1 MGAYGLKTHIWNN
14 NLRCIL
20 LLILFPVLLL
30 FLAFALL
37 LLWTGFTQSGTG
49 ADGFA
54 TALNAMPSAAPITL
68 GLAGGWFAIAFMGH
82 EKMIDM
88 ATQSVSVTK
97 SQEPR
102 AYKLLE
108 NLCISRGINMPRLKI
123 METPVMN
130 AFASGINTKSY
141 TIALTRGLMD
151 NLDDEELEAVIAHEL
166 SHVENNDVRTMIIA
180 IIFVGIFSFFGQA
193 LMRNMFR
200 VHMPRMSRH
209 RRSGGDNAAVMIV
222 IAGLIMMLVYFFAI
236 MIRFTLSRKREYI
249 ADAGAVELTKNPDAM
264 IRALQKISGRA
275 TLEGVPREVREMAI
289 ENPHAG
295 FAGMFATHPPIEKR
309 IEALVK
315 YAAGREGT
323 RSRPVKPDYRKMAE
337 EQARAAQE
345 AAKDKPRPTFGR
357 RNPWGGNNN

>member
-30 FLAFALL
+30 FLAFAVMLI
-37 LLWTGFTQSGTG
+37 WTSYTHSGSS
-49 ADGFA
+49 ADGL
-54 TALNAMPSAAPITL
+54 TLALNAMPSAAPVTF
-68 GLAGGWFAIAFMGH
+68 GLAGGWFAIAFLGH
-82 EKMIDM
+82 QKMIDM
-88 ATQSVSVTK
+88 ATNSVSVTK

-108 NLCISRGINMPRLKI
+108 NLCISRGIVTPKLKI

-141 TIALTRGLMD
+141 TVALTRGLMD
-151 NLDDEELEAVIAHEL
+151 NLDDDELEAVIAHEL
-166 SHVENNDVRTMIIA
+166 SHIENNDVRTMIIA
-180 IIFVGIFSFFGQA
+180 VIFVGIFAFFGES
-193 LMRNMFR
+193 LLRNMFR
-200 VHMPRMSRH
+200 VHMPRTSRH
-209 RRSGGDNAAVMIV
+209 RRSGGDNAGAMIFFA
-222 IAGLIMMLVYFFAI
+222 IAIMVLVYFFAI
-236 MIRFTLSRKREYI
+236 MIRFALSRKREYV

-275 TLEGVPREVREMAI
+275 ALENVPAEVREMAI
-289 ENPHAG
+289 ENPRTG

-309 IEALVK
+309 IAALVK

-323 RSRPVKPDYRKMAE
+323 KSRPARPDYRAMAE
-337 EQARAAQE
+337 QQARE
-345 AAKDKPRPTFGR
+345 AKAKAKRPGFGK
-357 RNPWGGNNN
+357 RNPWGR